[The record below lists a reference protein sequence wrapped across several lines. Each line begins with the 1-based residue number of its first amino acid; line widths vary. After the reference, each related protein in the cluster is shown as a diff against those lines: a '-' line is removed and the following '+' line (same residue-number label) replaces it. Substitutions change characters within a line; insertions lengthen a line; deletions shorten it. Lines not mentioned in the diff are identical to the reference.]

1 MPSVSGHAARS
12 ISGGKQQKNNTF
24 FQVNSLST
32 QYNLV
37 LSQHRYSAAVS
48 GASPLP
54 QGFRCPLT
62 SAPFGHDHQRRRA
75 EQRRLA
81 PGDPTAAPPG
91 HRRHPAGHRPHSVY
105 HAGDR
110 PDREKR
116 GDMITGI
123 FRPPIIR
130 SFLLLLR
137 GWRHRAFLKGH
148 QFCCAGL
155 TSHHVTCSPFCDP
168 CKSPMQS

>member
-1 MPSVSGHAARS
+1 MTLNGTFHIVCGQIKLGLRFQRNAIGFCSRS
-12 ISGGKQQKNNTF
+12 AIYLGGKNNTF

-32 QYNLV
+32 QHNLV
-37 LSQHRYSAAVS
+37 LLQHRYSAPVS
-48 GASPLP
+48 RASPLP

-110 PDREKR
+110 PDREKP
-116 GDMITGI
+116 GDMIAGI

-137 GWRHRAFLKGH
+137 G
-148 QFCCAGL
+148 
-155 TSHHVTCSPFCDP
+155 
-168 CKSPMQS
+168 

>member
-1 MPSVSGHAARS
+1 MLKFIAILNNPRHRDPEWHFSHRLWTNKTRFAVSAKCHRFLLTQRDLSQGK
-12 ISGGKQQKNNTF
+12 KQQKTNTF

-32 QYNLV
+32 QHNLV
-37 LSQHRYSAAVS
+37 LLQHRYSAPVN

-110 PDREKR
+110 PDRENP
-116 GDMITGI
+116 GDMIAGI

-137 GWRHRAFLKGH
+137 G
-148 QFCCAGL
+148 
-155 TSHHVTCSPFCDP
+155 
-168 CKSPMQS
+168 